1 MSEQWWSKLNQFSFG
16 DTPQMADELALLV
29 IGGVKTGTSWHQS
42 EGQQTQVGQKHVV
55 LDGEGSP
62 VAIIETVE
70 LRLLSYDEVDEAFA
84 YDSGEDDRTLSSWRA
99 GYRNYYE
106 RQGKYA
112 PDMLLYCER
121 FKVIEIIKSVEP

>member
-16 DTPQMADELALLV
+16 DTPQMADELAFLV
-29 IGGVKTGTSWHQS
+29 INGVKTGTSWHQS
-42 EGQQTQVGQKHVV
+42 EGQQTQVGQKYVV

-84 YDSGEDDRTLSSWRA
+84 YDIAILNDFL
-99 GYRNYYE
+99 YREQY
-106 RQGKYA
+106 
-112 PDMLLYCER
+112 
-121 FKVIEIIKSVEP
+121 